1 MEIITWKYL
10 ISMKRNISIILSGA
24 AFIIAILT
32 FCITKTNFILPQIDT
47 NSFLVSVLAV
57 LVTILI
63 GWQIYTTIRIDD
75 RIKTEV
81 NKVQEKYV
89 KETNDKILIM
99 GFEFYSVIYNYSKLS
114 DELILQLR
122 DLVCILFYGSH
133 IHNIQEFLPENEK
146 NILETYSNELINL
159 CDRKKNEIERLSE
172 DEKEMLLRIMRI
184 SQNNIKGFNILKTIL
199 GDL

>member
-1 MEIITWKYL
+1 MAK
-10 ISMKRNISIILSGA
+10 NISIILSGA
-24 AFIIAILT
+24 AFIFAFLT

-47 NSFLVSVLAV
+47 SSFLVSVLAV

-63 GWQIYTTIRIDD
+63 GWQIYTAIRIDEL
-75 RIKTEV
+75 IKVEV
-81 NKVQEKYV
+81 NKVQEKFL
-89 KETNDKILIM
+89 KETNDKILIV
-99 GFEFYSVIYNYSKLS
+99 GFEFYTVIYNYSMLS

>member
-1 MEIITWKYL
+1 MAK
-10 ISMKRNISIILSGA
+10 NISIILSGA
-24 AFIIAILT
+24 AFIFAFLT

-47 NSFLVSVLAV
+47 SSFLVSVLAV

-63 GWQIYTTIRIDD
+63 GWQIYTAIRIDEL
-75 RIKTEV
+75 IKVEV

-89 KETNDKILIM
+89 KETNDKILIV
-99 GFEFYSVIYNYSKLS
+99 GFEFYTVIYHYSKLS